1 MAIKNEIDKGHVY
14 YFEPNDT
21 SIGKDQDGADVALM
35 PHLEDLCIA
44 MTLTADIYPR
54 DKACI

>member
-21 SIGKDQDGADVALM
+21 SIGKDQDGADCIDASFGGFM
-35 PHLEDLCIA
+35 YCNDINRRHL
-44 MTLTADIYPR
+44 PKR
-54 DKACI
+54 